1 MSTTFRKRPGTRG
14 VDLRRYASRGLQA
27 FGPDVLTEEDYLK
40 LGGPEASE
48 FFKEYQDDPLVT
60 DLLNRYQFAEY
71 DPEYSDF
78 SYVVDYD
85 DPAFKEGPI
94 TDFNTSAIRLERRPE
109 LVDLPIQSLND
120 LKKQLELAKE
130 GKGFGAPD
138 LRDDP
143 KPEEEQRLENFKA
156 QARKDFVNLKD
167 FLGEEVSEEERELA
181 FKANIEEVDY
191 GEDFTPIGG
200 RKSLEFEPIRDVGSG
215 YVAPIF
221 DEDFLPRERFQSRF
235 NPIDPDR
242 DLEYTPLEELL
253 TPEPDPPIVIDPPL
267 PDPPIYR
274 PLTPEEAEESTVIE
288 RPPFVRS
295 QGGLIGL
302 PIVSRKA
309 GGNGGGSSS
318 SSNGS
323 NGQTEEQKE
332 RSEMEDIDYRE
343 DDTEAPDRGPDEGPP
358 ETDEENIK
366 AQIDK
371 INEEIEKQE
380 EEKKQ
385 AERDEYFEEFD
396 LQRVGV
402 PITDPAVPDPDPK
415 TLQDRTAEQIAEDLG
430 IKKTEVDPITVENV
444 VDAMRDITEKGLTVD
459 VGVDFQVDPDDPT
472 GKPESSTLSF
482 SGPDAADYALSQIAE
497 AVGAGL
503 DLAGDFG
510 KGMYA
515 VTPTALLT
523 SGLFGDPKDK
533 YSVGARAMQEF
544 GFDVPFPNALDNIK
558 SALGFSQAETIKGQS
573 PDPTSVTGQDL
584 EAINKSELNTLSFQ
598 DRNEV
603 ETKAEDLSKVAN
615 ISYNEALAV
624 ALNDYFGTGRDFES

>member
-48 FFKEYQDDPLVT
+48 FFKEYKDDPLVT

-295 QGGLIGL
+295 QGGLVGL

-309 GGNGGGSSS
+309 GGGGSSS

-503 DLAGDFG
+503 DLVGDFG

-598 DRNEV
+598 DRNEI

>member
-1 MSTTFRKRPGTRG
+1 MSTTFRKRSGTRG
-14 VDLRRYASRGLQA
+14 VDLRRYGSTGLQA

-48 FFKEYQDDPLVT
+48 FFKEYKDDPLVT

-120 LKKQLELAKE
+120 LKKQLELAKK
-130 GKGFGAPD
+130 GQGFGAPD

-167 FLGEEVSEEERELA
+167 FLGEEVSEEERDLA

-200 RKSLEFEPIRDVGSG
+200 RRSLEFEPIRDVGSG

-221 DEDFLPRERFQSRF
+221 DEDFLPRERFQSQF
-235 NPIDPDR
+235 NPIDPDQ

-253 TPEPDPPIVIDPPL
+253 TPEP
-267 PDPPIYR
+267 
-274 PLTPEEAEESTVIE
+274 EE
-288 RPPFVRS
+288 PKPGPFDVVYS
-295 QGGLIGL
+295 FQGGLVGL
-302 PIVSRKA
+302 PIVTRKA
-309 GGNGGGSSS
+309 GGNGNN
-318 SSNGS
+318 SSNS
-323 NGQTEEQKE
+323 ENESEEEKQQDQQNMYDE
-332 RSEMEDIDYRE
+332 DYR
-343 DDTEAPDRGPDEGPP
+343 DDDFGTDDKSGGNGPS
-358 ETDEENIK
+358 ETDEDNIQ
-366 AQIDK
+366 AQLDAIA
-371 INEEIEKQE
+371 ETIEKQE

-472 GKPESSTLSF
+472 CKPESSTLSF

-573 PDPTSVTGQDL
+573 PDPTSVTEQDL
-584 EAINKSELNTLSFQ
+584 EAINKSELDKLNFQ

-603 ETKAEDLSKVAN
+603 EAKAEDLSKVAN
-615 ISYNEALAV
+615 ISYNEALTV
-624 ALNDYFGTGRDFES
+624 ALNDYFGMGVFES

>member
-1 MSTTFRKRPGTRG
+1 MSATFRKRPGTRG
-14 VDLRRYASRGLQA
+14 VDLRRYASRGLQT

-40 LGGPEASE
+40 IGGPEASE
-48 FFKEYQDDPLVT
+48 FFKEYKDDPLVT

-138 LRDDP
+138 VRDDP
-143 KPEEEQRLENFKA
+143 TLAEEQRLENFKA

-167 FLGEEVSEEERELA
+167 FLGEEVSEEERDLA

-191 GEDFTPIGG
+191 GDFTPIGG

-221 DEDFLPRERFQSRF
+221 DEDFLPRERFQSQF

-253 TPEPDPPIVIDPPL
+253 TPEPDPPLPDPPIVIDPPIL
-267 PDPPIYR
+267 
-274 PLTPEEAEESTVIE
+274 
-288 RPPFVRS
+288 RS
-295 QGGLIGL
+295 QGGLVGL
-302 PIVSRKA
+302 PIITRKA
-309 GGNGGGSSS
+309 GGNGGGNSSG
-318 SSNGS
+318 NGS

-332 RSEMEDIDYRE
+332 RSEMEDQDYRE
-343 DDTEAPDRGPDEGPP
+343 DDIEAPGRSEDEGPP
-358 ETDEENIK
+358 ETDEENIQ
-366 AQIDK
+366 AQLAAIA
-371 INEEIEKQE
+371 EQIEKQE

-385 AERDEYFEEFD
+385 AERDELFEEFD
-396 LQRVGV
+396 FPKVKQE
-402 PITDPAVPDPDPK
+402 ITDPTSFVPDPDPTPQ
-415 TLQDRTAEQIAEDLG
+415 TLQDQIAEQIAKEQD
-430 IKKTEVDPITVENV
+430 IEKTEVDPITVENV

-497 AVGAGL
+497 AFGAGL
-503 DLAGDFG
+503 DLAEDFG

-515 VTPTALLT
+515 VTPLSLIT

-573 PDPTSVTGQDL
+573 PDPTSITGQDL
-584 EAINKSELNTLSFQ
+584 EAINKSELDKLSFQ

-603 ETKAEDLSKVAN
+603 EARAEDLSKVAN
-615 ISYNEALAV
+615 ISYNQALAV
-624 ALNDYFGTGRDFES
+624 ALDDYFGMGSNFES

>member
-14 VDLRRYASRGLQA
+14 VDLRRYASTGLQA
-27 FGPDVLTEEDYLK
+27 FGPDVLVEEDYLK
-40 LGGPEASE
+40 IGGPEASE
-48 FFKEYQDDPLVT
+48 FFKEYKDDPLVT
-60 DLLNRYQFAEY
+60 DLLNRYQFAQY
-71 DPEYSDF
+71 DRDSSDF

-109 LVDLPIQSLND
+109 LIDLPIQSLND
-120 LKKQLELAKE
+120 LKKQLELAKK
-130 GKGFGAPD
+130 GQGFGAPD
-138 LRDDP
+138 VRDDP
-143 KPEEEQRLENFKA
+143 TLAEEQRLENFKA

-167 FLGEEVSEEERELA
+167 FLGEEVSEEERDLA

-191 GEDFTPIGG
+191 GDFTPIGG

-221 DEDFLPRERFQSRF
+221 DEDFLPRERFQSQF
-235 NPIDPDR
+235 DPIDPDR
-242 DLEYTPLEELL
+242 DLEYTPLEELDL
-253 TPEPDPPIVIDPPL
+253 PPGPREVLNEPDLPTVINRPIINRPL
-267 PDPPIYR
+267 PED
-274 PLTPEEAEESTVIE
+274 E

-295 QGGLIGL
+295 VAQGGLVGL
-302 PIVSRKA
+302 PIVARKA
-309 GGNGGGSSS
+309 GGNGNSSS
-318 SSNGS
+318 SSES
-323 NGQTEEQKE
+323 ESESE
-332 RSEMEDIDYRE
+332 RQQQQQDMYDEDYK
-343 DDTEAPDRGPDEGPP
+343 DDDFGTDDKKSGDEGPP
-358 ETDEENIK
+358 ETDEEFIK
-366 AQIDK
+366 EQLDK
-371 INEEIEKQE
+371 FAEDKQKEE

-385 AERDEYFEEFD
+385 AERDDLFEEFPGR
-396 LQRVGV
+396 QK
-402 PITDPAVPDPDPK
+402 TPAEMEGIEIK
-415 TLQDRTAEQIAEDLG
+415 TLQDQIAEQIAKEQD
-430 IKKTEVDPITVENV
+430 IEKTEVDPITVQNV

-533 YSVGARAMQEF
+533 YSVGARAMEEF
-544 GFDVPFPNALDNIK
+544 GFEVPFPNALDSIK

-573 PDPTSVTGQDL
+573 PDPISVTEQDL

-624 ALNDYFGTGRDFES
+624 ALNDYFGMGADFES

>member
-191 GEDFTPIGG
+191 GDFTPIGG

-402 PITDPAVPDPDPK
+402 TITDPAVPDPDPK

-503 DLAGDFG
+503 DLVGDFG

-584 EAINKSELNTLSFQ
+584 EAINKSELDKLNFQ

-603 ETKAEDLSKVAN
+603 EAKAEDLSKVAN
-615 ISYNEALAV
+615 ISYNEALTV
-624 ALNDYFGTGRDFES
+624 ALNDYYGTGRDFES

>member
-14 VDLRRYASRGLQA
+14 VDLRRYASRGLQT
-27 FGPDVLTEEDYLK
+27 FGPDVLTEEDYFK
-40 LGGPEASE
+40 IGGPEASE
-48 FFKEYQDDPLVT
+48 FFKEYKDDPLVT

-78 SYVVDYD
+78 SYVVDYE

-94 TDFNTSAIRLERRPE
+94 TDFNTSAIRLVQRPE

-191 GEDFTPIGG
+191 GDFTPIGG

-235 NPIDPDR
+235 NPIDSDR

-253 TPEPDPPIVIDPPL
+253 TPEPDPPIVIDPPIL
-267 PDPPIYR
+267 
-274 PLTPEEAEESTVIE
+274 
-288 RPPFVRS
+288 RS
-295 QGGLIGL
+295 QGGLVGL
-302 PIVSRKA
+302 PIITRKA
-309 GGNGGGSSS
+309 GGNGGGNSSG
-318 SSNGS
+318 NGS

-332 RSEMEDIDYRE
+332 RSEMEDQDYRE
-343 DDTEAPDRGPDEGPP
+343 DDTEAPARGEDEGPP
-358 ETDEENIK
+358 ETDE
-366 AQIDK
+366 DK
-371 INEEIEKQE
+371 IQEQLAAIAEEIEKQE

-385 AERDEYFEEFD
+385 AERDEFQEEFNFPKVE
-396 LQRVGV
+396 QE
-402 PITDPAVPDPDPK
+402 ITDPTSFVPDPDPTPQ
-415 TLQDRTAEQIAEDLG
+415 TLQDQIAEQIAKEQD
-430 IKKTEVDPITVENV
+430 IEKTEVDPITVQNV

-482 SGPDAADYALSQIAE
+482 SGPDAADYAISQIAE
-497 AVGAGL
+497 AFGAGL
-503 DLAGDFG
+503 DLAEDFG

-533 YSVGARAMQEF
+533 YSVGARAMEGF

-573 PDPTSVTGQDL
+573 PDPTSITGQDL
-584 EAINKSELNTLSFQ
+584 EAINKSELDKLSFQ
-598 DRNEV
+598 DRNQI

-615 ISYNEALAV
+615 ISYNQALAV
-624 ALNDYFGTGRDFES
+624 ALDDYFGMGSNFES

>member
-14 VDLRRYASRGLQA
+14 VDLRRYASTGLQA

-48 FFKEYQDDPLVT
+48 FFKEYKDDPLVT

-130 GKGFGAPD
+130 GQGFGAPD

-167 FLGEEVSEEERELA
+167 FLGEEVSEEERDLA

-200 RKSLEFEPIRDVGSG
+200 RRSLEFEPIRDVGSG

-221 DEDFLPRERFQSRF
+221 DEDFLPRERFQSQF
-235 NPIDPDR
+235 NPIDPDQ

-253 TPEPDPPIVIDPPL
+253 TPEP
-267 PDPPIYR
+267 
-274 PLTPEEAEESTVIE
+274 EE
-288 RPPFVRS
+288 PKPGPFDVVYS
-295 QGGLIGL
+295 FQGGLVGL
-302 PIVSRKA
+302 PIVTRKA
-309 GGNGGGSSS
+309 GGNGNN
-318 SSNGS
+318 SSNS
-323 NGQTEEQKE
+323 ENESEEEKQQDQQNMYDE
-332 RSEMEDIDYRE
+332 DYR
-343 DDTEAPDRGPDEGPP
+343 DDDFGTDDKSGGNGPS
-358 ETDEENIK
+358 ETDEDNIQ
-366 AQIDK
+366 AQLDAIA
-371 INEEIEKQE
+371 ETIEKQE

-573 PDPTSVTGQDL
+573 PDPTSVTEQDL
-584 EAINKSELNTLSFQ
+584 EAINKSELDKLNFQ

-603 ETKAEDLSKVAN
+603 EAKAEDLSKVAN
-615 ISYNEALAV
+615 ISYNEALTV
-624 ALNDYFGTGRDFES
+624 ALNDYFGMGVFES

>member
-1 MSTTFRKRPGTRG
+1 MSATFRKRPGTRG
-14 VDLRRYASRGLQA
+14 VDLRRYASTGLQA
-27 FGPDVLTEEDYLK
+27 FGPDMLTEEDYLK

-48 FFKEYQDDPLVT
+48 FFKEYKDDPLIT

-94 TDFNTSAIRLERRPE
+94 TDFNTSAIRLVQRPE

-138 LRDDP
+138 VRDDP
-143 KPEEEQRLENFKA
+143 TLAEEQRLENFKA

-221 DEDFLPRERFQSRF
+221 DEDFLPRERLQSRF

-253 TPEPDPPIVIDPPL
+253 TPEPDPPKPE
-267 PDPPIYR
+267 PDPPK
-274 PLTPEEAEESTVIE
+274 PE
-288 RPPFVRS
+288 PFPIVYSS
-295 QGGLIGL
+295 QGGLVGL
-302 PIVSRKA
+302 PIVARQA
-309 GGNGGGSSS
+309 GGNSSNSSS
-318 SSNGS
+318 SSSSSESESESDRQQQQQDMYDEDYKDDDFGTDDKSGGNGPS
-323 NGQTEEQKE
+323 
-332 RSEMEDIDYRE
+332 
-343 DDTEAPDRGPDEGPP
+343 
-358 ETDEENIK
+358 ETDEDNIQ

-371 INEEIEKQE
+371 INQEIKDEQEKQE
-380 EEKKQ
+380 REKRQ
-385 AERDEYFEEFD
+385 AEIADFREEFNLQKFEE
-396 LQRVGV
+396 
-402 PITDPAVPDPDPK
+402 ITDPTSFVPDPEPDPK
-415 TLQDRTAEQIAEDLG
+415 TYEQTVAEEIKAKTG
-430 IKKTEVDPITVENV
+430 IDPDPIDVKNV
-444 VDAMRDITEKGLTVD
+444 IDARIDVFEKGLDVD
-459 VGVDFQVDPDDPT
+459 VGIDFQIDPDDPT
-472 GKPESSTLSF
+472 GKPESSTLGF

-497 AVGAGL
+497 AFGAGL
-503 DLAGDFG
+503 DLAEDFG

-573 PDPTSVTGQDL
+573 PDPTSITGQDL
-584 EAINKSELNTLSFQ
+584 EALNKSELDKLSFQ

-603 ETKAEDLSKVAN
+603 EAKAEDLSKVAN
-615 ISYNEALAV
+615 ISYNQALAV
-624 ALNDYFGTGRDFES
+624 ALDDYFGMGSNFES